1 MNAIEVH
8 KLVKKFGQMTA
19 VDGISF
25 TVGEGEI
32 FGFLGPNG
40 AGKTTTISMLCTL
53 VKPTAG
59 LAQVAG
65 HDVARESQ
73 AVRRAIGLV
82 FQEPSLDDRLTAWE
96 NLLIHAVLYDVPNRE
111 RAGRTREVLN
121 LVELYERRNDLVK
134 TFSGGM
140 KRRLEI
146 ARGLLHRPRVL
157 FLDEPTLGLDPQTRH
172 RLWDYVL
179 ALREREGVTVFLT
192 THYMDEAEHADRIAI
207 MDHGQIVALDT
218 PARLKD
224 RVGGDIVTLKTIN
237 DEAAADEL
245 RQRFG
250 LKVDRQN
257 GHLHFEVAGGERFI
271 PELVGGLSTRI
282 QSVSLRRPTLDDVFL
297 KLTGHGIRDDGLGD
311 KDIGRDDLRL
321 RMRMRGQ

>member
-1 MNAIEVH
+1 MNVIEVH
-8 KLVKKFGQMTA
+8 GLVKKFGPLTA
-19 VDGISF
+19 VDGVSF

-40 AGKTTTISMLCTL
+40 AGKTTTINMLCTL
-53 VKPTAG
+53 LRPTAG
-59 LAQVAG
+59 RAQVAG
-65 HDVARESQ
+65 HDVVRESH

-96 NLLIHAVLYDVPNRE
+96 NLLLHAVLYDVPGRE
-111 RAGRTREVLN
+111 RAGRMREALSV
-121 LVELYERRNDLVK
+121 VELYERRDDPVK

-146 ARGLLHRPRVL
+146 ARGLIHHPRVL

-172 RLWDYVL
+172 RLWDYIL
-179 ALREREGVTVFLT
+179 ALRERQGVTVFLT

-218 PARLKD
+218 PERLKD
-224 RVGGDIVTLKTIN
+224 LVGGDVVTLETA
-237 DEAAADEL
+237 DDVVAADEL
-245 RQRFG
+245 DGRFG
-250 LKVDRQN
+250 LEVDRRD
-257 GHLHFEVAGGERFI
+257 GRLHFEVANGERFI

-282 QSVSLRRPTLDDVFL
+282 LSVSLRRPTLDDVFL
-297 KLTGHGIRDDGLGD
+297 KLTGRRIRDEGRGEQE
-311 KDIGRDDLRL
+311 IGRDQLRL
-321 RMRMRGQ
+321 RVRMRGQ